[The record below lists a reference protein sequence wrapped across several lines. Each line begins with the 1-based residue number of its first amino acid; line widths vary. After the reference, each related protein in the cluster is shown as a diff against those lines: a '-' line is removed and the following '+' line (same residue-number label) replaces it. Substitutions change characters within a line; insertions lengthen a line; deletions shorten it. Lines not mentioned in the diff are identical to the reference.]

1 MEKCEVDN
9 TTNMMYFKERK
20 YKMNRTFKEV
30 ASFTEKWQAL
40 GLSDEDLRLLQ
51 QILLKNPKAGDVMQG
66 TGGLRKIRIPVENV
80 GKRGG
85 GRVIYVDIEV
95 KECIYLLDVYTKNE
109 QSDLTEKEKKMLK
122 RLVEVLEEE

>member
-1 MEKCEVDN
+1 M
-9 TTNMMYFKERK
+9 TRM
-20 YKMNRTFKEV
+20 FKEV

-109 QSDLTEKEKKMLK
+109 QSDLTEKEKKMLMMI
-122 RLVEVLEEE
+122 LLSIL

>member
-1 MEKCEVDN
+1 
-9 TTNMMYFKERK
+9 
-20 YKMNRTFKEV
+20 MNRMFKEV

-66 TGGLRKIRIPVENV
+66 TGGLRKIRIPVENI